1 MSFDFR
7 MPNITGTDKEQLAQ
21 LRSYLY
27 QFIPQLQWALNS
39 IETSGGSGYVVQQQP
54 RNVVSNSS
62 TFDAVAAFPDLKA
75 LIIKSADIIEAYYDK
90 INAKLQGEY
99 LAISDFGIF
108 TESTQQS
115 IDANSMGITQAFS
128 NTQKI
133 YTDLDLAIQN
143 ANGEMESLK
152 EDTEKNIGNVK
163 TLVVESLAN
172 IRSGILYYNKG
183 IPVYGLEIGQIN
195 LVDGDEKFNK
205 YARFTSDRLS
215 FYDQNDTEVAYV
227 SNDKL
232 YISKVEITANADAIV
247 PAYKIGGYA
256 DFVTADGGIVTKW
269 VGGV

>member
-90 INAKLQGEY
+90 INAQLKGEY

-108 TESTQQS
+108 QESTNLR
-115 IDANSMGITQAFS
+115 IDANSTGINQAYS
-128 NTQKI
+128 DTQKI
-133 YTDLDLAIQN
+133 YTDLDLAIKTT
-143 ANGEMESLK
+143 NGELTSLK
-152 EDTEKNIGNVK
+152 ETTDTNIGKVK

-172 IRSGILYYNKG
+172 IRTGILYYDDNS
-183 IPVYGLEIGQIN
+183 IPVYGLEIGQKN
-195 LVDGDEKFNK
+195 SVNGEEVFNK

-215 FYDQNDTEVAYV
+215 FYDQNGTEVAYI
-227 SNDKL
+227 SDQQL
-232 YISKVEITANADAIV
+232 YINNVRINSSLQE
-247 PAYKIGGYA
+247 GGYK
-256 DFVTADGGIVTKW
+256 DFINSNGGIVTKW

>member
-39 IETSGGSGYVVQQQP
+39 IETSGGSNYVVQQQP
-54 RNVVSNSS
+54 RNAVSTST
-62 TFDAVAAFPDLKA
+62 TFDAAVAFPDLKA
-75 LIIKSADIIEAYYDK
+75 LIIKSADIVEAYYDK

-115 IDANSMGITQAFS
+115 IDANSMGITQAFT

-133 YTDLDLAIQN
+133 YADLDLIA
-143 ANGEMESLK
+143 ESTSKEITALK
-152 EDTEKNIGNVK
+152 DDTEKNIGNVK

-172 IRSGILYYNKG
+172 IRSGILYYDDNS
-183 IPVYGLEIGQIN
+183 IPVYGLEIGQMN
-195 LVDGDEKFNK
+195 FVDGKEEFNK

-215 FYDQNDTEVAYV
+215 FYDQNDTEVAYI
-227 SNDKL
+227 SDQQL
-232 YISKVEITANADAIV
+232 YINNVRINISLQE
-247 PAYKIGGYA
+247 GGYK
-256 DFVTADGGIVTKW
+256 DFINSNGGIVTKW